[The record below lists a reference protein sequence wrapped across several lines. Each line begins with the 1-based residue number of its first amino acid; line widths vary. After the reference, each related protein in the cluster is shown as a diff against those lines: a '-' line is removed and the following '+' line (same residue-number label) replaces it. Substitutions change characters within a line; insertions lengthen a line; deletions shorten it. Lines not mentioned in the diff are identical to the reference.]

1 MKLKKIVFMVLPFL
15 AGITL
20 VALFNSCSK
29 DEDVPDAPSVS
40 DKETEIKPVIKIIAK
55 GTTTDDFIVSFRVKS
70 VQKPNVTL
78 SWGVYKKKTS
88 SPKYTKSSSVSRT
101 YDIVKSHTGNTSEYY
116 YKVQHAG
123 FMPGDYVY
131 YQIEAYN
138 SAGSDSDNGHMI
150 IKR

>member
-1 MKLKKIVFMVLPFL
+1 MVLPFL
-15 AGITL
+15 TGIMF
-20 VALFNSCSK
+20 VASLNSCSK
-29 DEDVPDAPSVS
+29 DEDAPDVPSVR
-40 DKETEIKPVIKIIAK
+40 DKGKEIKPVIKIITT
-55 GTTTDDFIVSFRVKS
+55 GTTTDEFLVSFRVKS
-70 VQKPNVTL
+70 VQKPDVTL

-88 SPKYTKSSSVSRT
+88 SPKYSKSSSVSRT

-123 FMPGDYVY
+123 FMPGDYIY

-138 SAGSDSDNGHMI
+138 SAGSDSDKGYMI